1 MTRPGPSPP
10 ASLPGDVLAA
20 LDARLR
26 HADEELARR
35 YPGDPGGRQP
45 VHTVYVPADR
55 FTADCARQHG
65 EEARRCLREHGP
77 DPGAFAAAVGLPAAL
92 APQVY
97 PLVVDKLHREPVE
110 DVRIDFEDGYGAP
123 GDAEEDRCA
132 QTAAERAGRALA
144 RGELPPFVGVRVKP
158 LEHAARPRGI
168 RTLDVFVT
176 GLLAATDG
184 RLPPGFSVTLPKV
197 TSPAQVTVFV
207 ELLERLEGALGL
219 PAGALRFEIQVETTQ
234 AVLDHRGTVML
245 PRLVEAARG
254 RCTGVHFGTYDY
266 TAACGLAPAQQHL
279 AHPACDFARHVM
291 QVATAGTGVRLSD
304 GSTNVLPVPP
314 DVHGGWRLHYN
325 LVRRGLEHGFYQG
338 WDLHPA
344 QLPTRYAAVYAFYR
358 QDLDWVGA
366 RLRALAPGGRTV
378 GAVMDEP
385 ATARALAGHVL
396 RAVDCGAVDADEAE
410 SRTGLGA
417 EDLRRLARRSP
428 PMTP

>member
-1 MTRPGPSPP
+1 MRRSGSP
-10 ASLPGDVLAA
+10 ARATLPGDVVGE
-20 LDARLR
+20 LDSRLR
-26 HADEELARR
+26 DADTELARR

-55 FTADCARQHG
+55 FTADSARGHG
-65 EEARRCLREHGP
+65 DEALRCLREHGP
-77 DPGAFAAAVGLPAAL
+77 DPAGFAAAVGLPGPL
-92 APQVY
+92 APEVY
-97 PLVVDKLHREPVE
+97 PRVVDKLRREPVE

-132 QTAAERAGRALA
+132 EAAAAQAGRALA
-144 RGELPPFVGVRVKP
+144 QDRLPPFSGVRVKP
-158 LEHAARPRGI
+158 FERAARRRGI

-176 GLLAATDG
+176 ALLAATDG

-197 TSPAQVTVFV
+197 TSPGQVTVFV
-207 ELLERLEGALGL
+207 DLLERLEEASGL
-219 PAGALRFEIQVETTQ
+219 SAGALRFEIQVETTQ
-234 AVLDHRGTVML
+234 AVLDHRGVAML
-245 PRLVEAARG
+245 PRLVDAGRG
-254 RCTGVHFGTYDY
+254 RCSGAHFGTYDY
-266 TAACGLAPAQQHL
+266 TAACGLAPGQQHL

-314 DVHGGWRLHYN
+314 DVHGAWRLHYG
-325 LVRRGLEHGFYQG
+325 LVRRALEHGFYQG

-358 QDLDWVGA
+358 QDLGEVGD
-366 RLRALAPGGRTV
+366 RLRALAPGGGPA

-385 ATARALAGHVL
+385 ATARALAAHVL

-410 SRTGLGA
+410 SRSGLSAAG
-417 EDLRRLARRSP
+417 LRRLAARRSP
-428 PMTP
+428 R

>member
-1 MTRPGPSPP
+1 M
-10 ASLPGDVLAA
+10 SLPGEALAG

-26 HADEELARR
+26 DADAELARR

-55 FTADCARQHG
+55 FTADCARRHG
-65 EEARRCLREHGP
+65 GEARRCLREHGP
-77 DPGAFAAAVGLPAAL
+77 DPAAFAAAVGLPASIAQ
-92 APQVY
+92 QVY
-97 PLVVDKLHREPVE
+97 PRVVDKLRSEPVE
-110 DVRIDFEDGYGAP
+110 DVRIDFEDGYGVP

-132 QTAAERAGRALA
+132 QTAAARAGRALG
-144 RGELPPFVGVRVKP
+144 RGDLPPFCGVRVKP
-158 LEHAARPRGI
+158 LGDGARPRGI

-176 GLLAATDG
+176 HLLGATDG

-207 ELLERLEGALGL
+207 DLLERLEAALGL
-219 PAGALRFEIQVETTQ
+219 PAGVLRLEIQVETTQ
-234 AVLDHRGTVML
+234 AVLDHHGTVML
-245 PRLVEAARG
+245 PRLVHAARG
-254 RCTGVHFGTYDY
+254 RCTGAHFGTYDY

-314 DVHGGWRLHYN
+314 DVHRGWRLHYG
-325 LVRRGLEHGFYQG
+325 LVRRALEHGFYQG

-358 QDLDWVGA
+358 HDLDEVGD
-366 RLRALAPGGRTV
+366 RLRALAPGGRPA

-385 ATARALAGHVL
+385 ATARALAAHVL
-396 RAVDCGAVDADEAE
+396 RAVDCAAVDADEAE
-410 SRTGLGA
+410 SRTGLTA
-417 EDLRRLARRSP
+417 EDLRRLAARPSSR
-428 PMTP
+428 